1 MKKAL
6 KISLFIIA
14 SFCFVVSAQAQ
25 KFGYV
30 NSAKILSELA
40 SVKQAESNLEALQTQ
55 LQKKYQQTLQTFQT
69 KVQELQKQADE
80 GKLSPVQQQEQGA
93 KLQQEEQDIVK
104 MQNDMVTQLDTKRQE
119 LLKPIYDSIN
129 TAIKEVAEAEGYQFI
144 FEQGVLLYADE
155 SNDITEKVKAKVK

>member
-6 KISLFIIA
+6 RISLFIIA
-14 SFCFVVSAQAQ
+14 SFCFVASAQAQ

-30 NSAKILSELA
+30 NSAKILSELP

-55 LQKKYQQTLQTFQT
+55 LQKKYQQSVEAFQK
-69 KVQELQKQADE
+69 KVQGLQQQADE
-80 GKLSPVQQQEQGA
+80 GKLSPLQQQEQGQ
-93 KLQQEEQDIVK
+93 KLQAEEQEIVK

-129 TAIKEVAEAEGYQFI
+129 AAI
-144 FEQGVLLYADE
+144 
-155 SNDITEKVKAKVK
+155 